1 MTTQE
6 LTRKDKQELEQPDLT
21 RAGRAF
27 VPDVDISED
36 DEALWFWADMP
47 GVAPGQAD
55 VELVDDTLRI
65 EGRVALEEYEGLT
78 PAYTEYNVGPYF
90 RRFTLPNGERF
101 DRDRITARLANGVL
115 EVKLPKGERA
125 RPRKIP
131 IGE

>member
-6 LTRKDKQELEQPDLT
+6 LTRKDKQELEQRDLT

-55 VELVDDTLRI
+55 VQLVDDTLRI
-65 EGRVALEEYEGLT
+65 EGQVSLEEYEGLT
-78 PAYTEYNVGPYF
+78 PVYTEYNVGHYF
-90 RRFTLPNGERF
+90 RRFTLSNGERF
-101 DRDRITARLANGVL
+101 DRDRIAARLANGVL
-115 EVKLPKGERA
+115 EIKLPKGERA

-131 IGE
+131 IGG

>member
-6 LTRKDKQELEQPDLT
+6 LTRKDKQELEQRDLT

-36 DEALWFWADMP
+36 DEALWFWADTP

-55 VELVDDTLRI
+55 VQLVDDTLHI
-65 EGRVALEEYEGLT
+65 EGRVSLEEYEGMT
-78 PAYTEYNVGPYF
+78 PVYTEYNVGHYF
-90 RRFTLPNGERF
+90 RRFTLPNAERF

-115 EVKLPKGERA
+115 EIKLPKGERA

-131 IGE
+131 VGE

>member
-6 LTRKDKQELEQPDLT
+6 LTRKDKQELEQRDLT

-55 VELVDDTLRI
+55 VQLVDDTLHI
-65 EGRVALEEYEGLT
+65 EGRVSLEEYEGMT
-78 PAYTEYNVGPYF
+78 PVCTEYNVGHYV
-90 RRFTLPNGERF
+90 RRFTLPNAERF

-115 EVKLPKGERA
+115 EIKLPKGERA

-131 IGE
+131 VGE